1 MCGIVA
7 VCGAPLA
14 AERLPAAVAALAHR
28 GPDGRGV
35 WRAPDGRV
43 ALGHTRLAVVQPAD
57 GAQPVTSEDGAV
69 VAIVNGEIYDAAAV
83 GRALEARGHRLRR
96 RGDAELLV
104 HLYEEHGDRVVEQL
118 RGELAFVLWD
128 ARRRRLVA
136 ARDRFGVKPL
146 LWAAHQGGVVL
157 ASETRALWAL
167 GVARRWDDQS
177 FFHAAHTQYPWPD
190 RTLFD
195 GVRQVEPG
203 GMLIWD
209 EPAQTVRTRRWVV
222 EQPGGDVRAALHEAV
237 RLRTVADAP
246 VAVQLSGGVDST
258 AVAGLAARHRPDLRA
273 FTVSFAGGGDYDEV
287 AIARASAAAI
297 GIPLEVVTL
306 DGPAIAD
313 IWPRAVAHAE
323 QLAVNGHLAGKWALS
338 RAMRDAGCKVALT
351 GEGADELFAG
361 YPHLRRDAGA
371 PVADEASHAASRGL
385 MLPDGEALPTDAVRA
400 CLGFVPTWLEAK
412 ATLGRRVR
420 KLLAPDLVA
429 RFRGEDPYLA
439 LVERAHVTAGPV
451 VRRSAHAWMASALA
465 QYILRTLGDAME
477 MAHGIEGRVPF
488 LDAVVADAAL
498 AIAPEALVAGEIDKP
513 VLRAAVQDV
522 VPAAVLARPKHPF
535 LAPPL
540 SVIAPALVQ
549 DLLRAHA
556 RRSPLVDRPRL
567 LALLDALPDLAPT
580 ARRAWDPALMLLLSA
595 AIVEA
600 GPS

>member
-7 VCGAPLA
+7 VCGAPVA
-14 AERLPAAVAALAHR
+14 AERVAAAVAALAHR

-43 ALGHTRLAVVQPAD
+43 ALGHARLAVVAPSD

-69 VAIVNGEIYDAAAV
+69 VAVVNGEIYDAAAV
-83 GRALEARGHRLRR
+83 GRSLAARGHRLRG

-104 HLYEEHGDRVVEQL
+104 HLYEEHGDRLVEQL

-146 LWAAHQGGVVL
+146 LWAAHGGGVVL

-167 GVARRWDDQS
+167 GVARRWDDES

-209 EPAQTVRTRRWVV
+209 SPGGVQTRRWVV
-222 EQPGGDVRAALHEAV
+222 EHPGGDVRAALDEAV

-258 AVAGLAARHRPDLRA
+258 AVAALAVRHRPDVRA
-273 FTVSFAGGGDYDEV
+273 FTVSFAAGGDYDEV

-371 PVADEASHAASRGL
+371 AASHEASHEASRGL
-385 MLPDGEALPTDAVRA
+385 MLPDGEGLPTDGVRA
-400 CLGFVPTWLEAK
+400 RLGFVPTWIEAK

-420 KLLAPDLVA
+420 SLLAPDLVA
-429 RFRGEDPYLA
+429 RFGADDPYGA
-439 LVERAHVTAGPV
+439 LVERAHVTDGPA
-451 VRRSAHAWMASALA
+451 VRRSAQAWMASALA

-488 LDAVVADAAL
+488 LDPMVADAAL
-498 AIAPEALVAGEIDKP
+498 AIAPDALVAGEIDKP
-513 VLRAAVQDV
+513 VLRAAVRDI
-522 VPAAVLARPKHPF
+522 VPPAVLARPKHPF

-540 SVIAPALVQ
+540 SVLAPVLVQ

-556 RRSPLVDRPRL
+556 R
-567 LALLDALPDLAPT
+567 
-580 ARRAWDPALMLLLSA
+580 
-595 AIVEA
+595 
-600 GPS
+600 

>member
-7 VCGAPLA
+7 VGGAPAA
-14 AERLPAAVAALAHR
+14 AERLAAAVAALAHR
-28 GPDGRGV
+28 GPDGRGT
-35 WRAPDGRV
+35 WRAPDGRI
-43 ALGHTRLAVVQPAD
+43 ALGHTRLAVVAPTD
-57 GAQPVTSEDGAV
+57 GAQPVSNEDGAV
-69 VAIVNGEIYDAAAV
+69 VAIVNGEIYDAAAT
-83 GRALEARGHRLRR
+83 GRALEARGHRLHS

-104 HLYEEHGDRVVEQL
+104 HLYEEHGDGVVEHL
-118 RGELAFVLWD
+118 RGEFAFVLWD

-136 ARDRFGVKPL
+136 ARDRFGIKPL
-146 LWAAHQGGVVL
+146 LWAAHGGGVVL

-167 GVARRWDDQS
+167 GVARRWDDES

-209 EPAQTVRTRRWVV
+209 GVVQTRRWAMAR
-222 EQPGGDVRAALHEAV
+222 PGGDVRATFEEAV

-258 AVAGLAARHRPDLRA
+258 AVAALAARHRPDVRA
-273 FTVSFAGGGDYDEV
+273 FTVSFEGGGDYDEV
-287 AIARASAAAI
+287 EIARASAAAI
-297 GIPLEVVTL
+297 GIPLEVVAI

-323 QLAVNGHLAGKWALS
+323 QLAVNGHLAAKWALS
-338 RAMRDAGCKVALT
+338 RAMRDAGFKVALT

-371 PVADEASHAASRGL
+371 AAAHEASRGL
-385 MLPDGEALPTDAVRA
+385 MLPDGEGLPLDGVRA
-400 CLGFVPTWLEAK
+400 RLGFVPTWLEAK

-420 KLLAPDLVA
+420 TLLAPELIE
-429 RFRGEDPYLA
+429 RFGEEDPYLA
-439 LVERAHVTAGPV
+439 LVERAHVTAGPA
-451 VRRSAHAWMASALA
+451 VRRSAQAWMASALA

-477 MAHGIEGRVPF
+477 LAHGIEGRVPF
-488 LDAVVADAAL
+488 LDPRVADAAL
-498 AIAPEALVAGEIDKP
+498 AVAPEALVAGKIDKP
-513 VLRAAVQDV
+513 VLRAAVRDV

-540 SVIAPALVQ
+540 SLVAPALVQ

-556 RRSPLVDRPRL
+556 RRSALVDGPRL
-567 LALLDALPDLAPT
+567 IALLDALPDLAP
-580 ARRAWDPALMLLLSA
+580 AERRAWDPALMLLLSA

-600 GPS
+600 GP